1 MCDLAKAFGSR
12 VHIYEISKKDSKEA
26 QKTVGSSIRQAERYL
41 SERGIKYS
49 VDSKYGVK
57 ESRVIIAHSEQVRA
71 DPVVTMTDTDSP
83 GIFRKSNAEK
93 LVYQSD
99 VPIMWVH
106 SKDTRLAR
114 LQVTKD
120 LCLGLLSLP
129 LVEL

>member
-1 MCDLAKAFGSR
+1 MALEVIFTKFQRKIVSGHKRPFG
-12 VHIYEISKKDSKEA
+12 HL
-26 QKTVGSSIRQAERYL
+26 IRQAERYL

-99 VPIMWVH
+99 VPIIWMH
-106 SKDTRLAR
+106 SKDTRLA
-114 LQVTKD
+114 
-120 LCLGLLSLP
+120 GASGY
-129 LVEL
+129 

>member
-1 MCDLAKAFGSR
+1 MPQVTKNLFEKVPYCTDLAKAFGSR
-12 VHIYEISKKDSKEA
+12 GHIYEISKKDSKEV
-26 QKTVGSSIRQAERYL
+26 QKTIGSSIRQAERYL

-57 ESRVIIAHSEQVRA
+57 ESLAIVAYSEQVRA
-71 DPVVTMTDTDSP
+71 GLVVTMTDTDSA

-106 SKDTRLAR
+106 SKDTRLAGA
-114 LQVTKD
+114 
-120 LCLGLLSLP
+120 LGY
-129 LVEL
+129 